1 MNLILRE
8 ISTIQNWE
16 NLFDYYARKNLLNSL
31 NSKLINQSNFE
42 NFQNFI

>member
-16 NLFDYYARKNLLNSL
+16 NQFDYYARKNLLDSL

-42 NFQNFI
+42 NFQNYI